1 MVKIIQREAASC
13 DLKDLVN
20 KLIPEM
26 MGGQIEKSCS
36 GVYPLRDVLIRK
48 VKVLRTP
55 KFDLV
60 KLMEVHDNYV
70 ANDAGRK
77 VAQANAEAA
86 AKTE

>member
-1 MVKIIQREAASC
+1 M
-13 DLKDLVN
+13 
-20 KLIPEM
+20 
-26 MGGQIEKSCS
+26 
-36 GVYPLRDVLIRK
+36 YPLRDVLIRK